1 MPLQQHPDWT
11 LPNPDALLD
20 PEGPPVPDDESL
32 LSEVGATYP
41 AVAYPAQQ
49 EDAGE
54 EQLEETI
61 YAGLVFP

>member
-1 MPLQQHPDWT
+1 
-11 LPNPDALLD
+11 
-20 PEGPPVPDDESL
+20 VPDDESL

-41 AVAYPAQQ
+41 AVAFPAQQ
-49 EDAGE
+49 DEAGD

>member
-1 MPLQQHPDWT
+1 MPTHSEPNWS

-20 PEGPPVPDDESL
+20 AVEPPVPDTDSL

-41 AVAYPAQQ
+41 VVAYPAQQ
-49 EDAGE
+49 EGGE
-54 EQLEETI
+54 EELEETI